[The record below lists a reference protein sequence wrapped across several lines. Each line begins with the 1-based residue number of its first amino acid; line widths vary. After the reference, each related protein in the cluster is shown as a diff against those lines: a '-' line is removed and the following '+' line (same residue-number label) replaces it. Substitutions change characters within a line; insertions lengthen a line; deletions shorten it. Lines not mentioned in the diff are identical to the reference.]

1 MNKFPVRRSDA
12 ARQGENLSRIR
23 PQDQTKEVTHAR

>member
-1 MNKFPVRRSDA
+1 MNKFPVGRSDA
-12 ARQGENLSRIR
+12 ARRGNLSRIR

>member
-12 ARQGENLSRIR
+12 ARQGNLSRIR

>member
-1 MNKFPVRRSDA
+1 MNKFPVRA
-12 ARQGENLSRIR
+12 AMLRARGNLSRIR